1 MCATKGSAAPPSVLP
16 GLWLNRDDGRPS
28 AEAEA
33 VLRDGESLPLGTN
46 L

>member
-1 MCATKGSAAPPSVLP
+1 LP
-16 GLWLNRDDGRPS
+16 GLVLNRDDGGPS

-33 VLRDGESLPLGTN
+33 VLRDAAVLPLAG